1 MIQHEVTIHLDKP
14 VEQVFAFLMDTSK
27 LTTWQ
32 SNLIKSEQLTEGPLR
47 TGSRFREIRRINNKE
62 EEIQGEITILEPN
75 KRLET
80 KTVTQPQAM
89 VSYSLVPEHG
99 GTRLNYKFIL
109 VTSGFMRLLEPM
121 ISSSIK
127 KGTQA
132 DFETLKRV
140 LEKYFSP
147 E

>member
-27 LTTWQ
+27 LATWQ

-62 EEIQGEITILEPN
+62 TEIQAEITTLEPN

-80 KTVTQPQAM
+80 KTATKPQAM
-89 VSYSLVPEHG
+89 VSYSLDPEQG
-99 GTRLNYKFIL
+99 GTRLKYKFIL
-109 VTSGFMRLLEPM
+109 ITSGLMRLLEPM
-121 ISSSIK
+121 IASSIK
-127 KGTQA
+127 KDTEA

-140 LEKYFSP
+140 LEN
-147 E
+147 